1 MGGNRSK
8 RRPNKRAASEQ
19 DNAAGVKARR
29 QAAFQKNKKYLWPLL
44 IHLLV
49 FYAVYAY
56 LVETRFYGVVFWTY
70 FALTAAFSL
79 AFVIYNRGF
88 SRQRITP
95 DMLPDTMTPEEKE
108 AFAAEAKERLEK
120 SKWMI
125 TVIVPLLLTF
135 LIDIL
140 NMYLFAPL
148 IKALGL

>member
-8 RRPNKRAASEQ
+8 RRPNKRAASEK

-95 DMLPDTMTPEEKE
+95 DMLPDNDAGGKRSLCGRSEGTAGKIQMDDYRHCPS
-108 AFAAEAKERLEK
+108 ASHVF
-120 SKWMI
+120 
-125 TVIVPLLLTF
+125 
-135 LIDIL
+135 D
-140 NMYLFAPL
+140 
-148 IKALGL
+148 